1 MPDPTPPDSRRV
13 PDPDPHH
20 VPRTVSF
27 STQPDGCTAV
37 RYAGG
42 KIGRPVV
49 MGHLERPRAKVF
61 RSLRELG
68 SNRERY
74 TCLNRLGVVW
84 TQDDDLVEELLCDDG
99 TAWEISRGRNPF
111 RE

>member
-1 MPDPTPPDSRRV
+1 MPDPTPADSRHV
-13 PDPDPHH
+13 PAPDPHH

-49 MGHLERPRAKVF
+49 MGHLESSRAKVF

-84 TQDDDLVEELLCDDG
+84 TRDDDLVKELLCDDG

>member
-1 MPDPTPPDSRRV
+1 MLDPTPPDYRHV

-27 STQPDGCTAV
+27 ATQPDGCTAV

-42 KIGRPVV
+42 KIGWPIIV
-49 MGHLERPRAKVF
+49 GNLERPRAQVF

-68 SNRERY
+68 SNLQRY

-84 TQDDDLVEELLCDDG
+84 TQNDDLVEKLLCDDG
-99 TAWEISRGRNPF
+99 TAWEISRKRNPF

>member
-1 MPDPTPPDSRRV
+1 MPDPTTATYPP
-13 PDPDPHH
+13 PIPTHL
-20 VPRTVSF
+20 PRTVSF

-84 TQDDDLVEELLCDDG
+84 TRDDDLVEKLLCDDG
-99 TAWEISRGRNPF
+99 TAWQISRGRNPF